1 MNSSHSHGPGS
12 RGHGPHGHGP
22 QGHEP
27 HGHQSQGHGAHGA
40 HGPHEA
46 QPHQPESHGH
56 AAAPK
61 AQRPHP
67 HAAHATHKGGIRNW
81 CRRLGLALF
90 CKKNSKASALKITAI
105 VCAIVASLYAILVSG
120 LLPFDVARP
129 IVKRAL
135 EAKLGEG
142 TRVRIGNTRLGQNA
156 AGQPVLVVNNIAI
169 RNRQNVTIATAPRA
183 EIVLDTG
190 MLVGNFRAKR
200 IDLIDAIM
208 TLRIDERGRIG
219 ITEEQA
225 NSSPQPEGA
234 VPPAGKDLT
243 LPGKAAGAPAAIPF
257 VYPEFAAWLDR
268 LEKSGL
274 DGIALSEVGLKQ
286 GTLVVESAKQQRR
299 WIFANTNFLV
309 ARPAEGGVT
318 MSLSSGNAGNAWSIN
333 ATIGALQ
340 EGARAVDV
348 LVRDVSPEDLMLAA
362 GITSNQ
368 LSITSRISGL
378 FRAQIAQDGRL
389 IGGGLRASA
398 GPGVISNSNDE
409 DSRIQLDGV
418 QLQAEYN
425 PNKQAI
431 FFGPILVRAGAN
443 QIGLQAI
450 LEAPKE
456 PQQPWPI
463 SIFRG
468 QAQLGIGDPRDPALV
483 LDQIELKGSW
493 DPAAARIT
501 LDHGTVGGPTSSLAL
516 SGAVTFGGTAP
527 NLSLG
532 IAANQL
538 PVSAAKRLWPA
549 PIAAGARSWI
559 VDHVDH
565 GLIRDFLLAVNM
577 PLDKVGVP
585 NVELPDEAVKI
596 TANIIGG
603 EFRPLGDLPPVR
615 HAQVNALITGR
626 TVSVKIPKAVV
637 ETKGGRRFNV
647 TDGSLEIA
655 NHAPPN
661 PRGII
666 QYRFSGPADAIA
678 ETVNQDPLRSALGVT
693 FDVPSTKGTVTASAN
708 FDLIFKRDPG
718 KGEINYTF
726 DANLANFAS
735 DNVVNG
741 QRVEGMNARLL
752 VTSAELSVKGDGKI
766 AGAPS
771 TFEYK
776 RSRETNDATFRLAT
790 TLDDAARARAGFD
803 LAPWLTGPVAV
814 KSSGQI
820 NAKNESRTDVEA
832 DLGNAKIAD
841 LVPGWSKSPGR
852 PTKATFKLSH
862 RDRNFRIDDLHVT
875 GSGTLLRGT
884 LEIEPDGD
892 VVSANFPSFQLSD
905 GDKANL
911 RAERASDGVLKAT
924 VRGDVLDVRGLMK
937 RMTEGSV
944 QTGPVQGKKYKP
956 NDMDLEVKIGAAS
969 GNNGEVIRQ
978 LDLRVL
984 RRNAEI
990 RSFALL
996 GKIGR
1001 DGTLVGDLRTR
1012 EGGKSA
1018 LYIST
1023 SDAGALFRFADY
1035 YAKIQGGDSWIL
1047 VDAPRFDGSPQ
1058 EGTIQV
1064 RGFAIKGEP
1073 GLDRL
1078 VGVQQDANRASIG
1091 LPFRRLQVTFNRTPG
1106 KFAIKE
1112 ALIYGDSI
1120 GATCEGVLDYSGNSV
1135 HLRGSYIPAY
1145 GLNQAAGRALFFLG
1159 TPSNEGLFAYTFDIA
1174 GPASGPTLRVNPISG
1189 MMPGMFR
1196 KLFEFRAAPDA
1207 PAEPR

>member
-1 MNSSHSHGPGS
+1 M
-12 RGHGPHGHGP
+12 
-22 QGHEP
+22 
-27 HGHQSQGHGAHGA
+27 
-40 HGPHEA
+40 
-46 QPHQPESHGH
+46 
-56 AAAPK
+56 
-61 AQRPHP
+61 
-67 HAAHATHKGGIRNW
+67 NW
-81 CRRLGLALF
+81 CRRLGLAVF
-90 CKKNSKASALKITAI
+90 CKRNSKVSALKITAI
-105 VCAIVASLYAILVSG
+105 VCAIVGSLYAIMISG
-120 LLPFDVARP
+120 WLPFDVARP
-129 IVKRAL
+129 VVKRAL

-142 TRVRIGNTRLGQNA
+142 TRVRIGNTHFGTNA
-156 AGQPVLVVNNIAI
+156 SGQPVLVVNNIAI

-183 EIVLDTG
+183 EIVLDSG
-190 MLVGNFRAKR
+190 MLVGNFRARR
-200 IDLIDAIM
+200 IDLIDAIL
-208 TLRIDERGRIG
+208 TLRIDEHGRIG
-219 ITEEQA
+219 LTEGDQGKPPVVA
-225 NSSPQPEGA
+225 EGA
-234 VPPAGKDLT
+234 VPRAGKDPSLSNKG
-243 LPGKAAGAPAAIPF
+243 PNAPASVPF
-257 VYPEFAAWLDR
+257 VYPELAAWLDG
-268 LEKSGL
+268 LERSGL
-274 DGIALSEVGLKQ
+274 DGIALSEVALKH
-286 GTLVVESAKQQRR
+286 GTLVVESSRQQRR

-318 MSLSSGNAGNAWSIN
+318 MSLSSGSAGDAWSIN

-340 EGARAVDV
+340 EGVRAID
-348 LVRDVSPEDLMLAA
+348 LLARDVSPEDIMLAA

-368 LSITSRISGL
+368 LSVTSRVSGL
-378 FRAQIAQDGRL
+378 LRAHIAQDGRL
-389 IGGGLRASA
+389 MGAGLRMSA
-398 GPGVISNSNDE
+398 GPGVINNSSDE
-409 DSRIQLDGV
+409 DSKIALDGM
-418 QLQAEYN
+418 QIQAEYN
-425 PNKQAI
+425 PNRQAI
-431 FFGPILVRAGAN
+431 FFGPIIAQAGPNRVA
-443 QIGLQAI
+443 LQAI
-450 LEAPKE
+450 VEAPKE
-456 PQQPWPI
+456 PQQPWPV

-468 QAQLGIGDPRDPALV
+468 QAQLGTGTPQEPALV
-483 LDQIELKGSW
+483 LDQIEFKGGW

-501 LDHGTVGGPTSSLAL
+501 LDSGTIGGPTASLAL
-516 SGAVTFGGTAP
+516 SGAMTFGGPSP

-565 GLIRDFLLAVNM
+565 GLIKDFLLAVNM

-596 TANIIGG
+596 TANIVGG

-615 HAQVNALITGR
+615 EAEVNALVTGR

-637 ETKGGRRFNV
+637 ETKGGRRFNL
-647 TDGSLEIA
+647 TDGSLDVA

-661 PRGII
+661 PRGTI
-666 QYRFSGPADAIA
+666 QFRFGGPADAIA
-678 ETVNQDPLRSALGVT
+678 ETVNQEPLRKALGIT
-693 FDVPSTKGTVTASAN
+693 FDVPSTKGTVNASAN
-708 FDLIFKRDPG
+708 FDLIFKQDPG
-718 KGEINYTF
+718 KDELNYTF
-726 DANLANFAS
+726 DVNLANFAS

-741 QRVEGMNARLL
+741 QRVDGMNARLL
-752 VTSAELSVKGDGKI
+752 VTPAELGVKGEGKV
-766 AGAPS
+766 AGAPA

-776 RSRETNDATFRLAT
+776 RSRETNDAAFKLAT

-820 NAKNESRTDVEA
+820 NAKNEIRIDVDA
-832 DLGNAKIAD
+832 DLGGAKIAD

-852 PTKATFKLSH
+852 PARATFKLSH
-862 RDRNFRIDDLHVT
+862 RDRNFRIEDLNVS
-875 GSGTLLRGT
+875 GSGALLRGN
-884 LEIEPDGD
+884 LEIDPDGD

-905 GDKANL
+905 GDKATL
-911 RAERASDGVLKAT
+911 RADRTSDGILKST

-956 NDMDLEVKIGAAS
+956 HDMDLEVKIGAAS

-978 LDLRVL
+978 LDLRIL

-1012 EGGKSA
+1012 EGGKPA

-1047 VDAPRFDGSPQ
+1047 VDAPRFDGSAQ

-1078 VGVQQDANRASIG
+1078 VGVQQDANRASVG
-1091 LPFRRLQVTFNRTPG
+1091 LPFHRLQVTFNRTPG
-1106 KFAIKE
+1106 KFAIRE

-1120 GATCEGVLDYSGNSV
+1120 GATCEGVLDYSGNTV
-1135 HLRGSYIPAY
+1135 RLRGSYIPAY

-1159 TPSNEGLFAYTFDIA
+1159 TPNNEGLFAYNFDIS

-1196 KLFEFRAAPDA
+1196 KLFDFRGGGDA
-1207 PAEPR
+1207 LPEPR

>member
-1 MNSSHSHGPGS
+1 M
-12 RGHGPHGHGP
+12 
-22 QGHEP
+22 
-27 HGHQSQGHGAHGA
+27 
-40 HGPHEA
+40 
-46 QPHQPESHGH
+46 
-56 AAAPK
+56 
-61 AQRPHP
+61 
-67 HAAHATHKGGIRNW
+67 
-81 CRRLGLALF
+81 
-90 CKKNSKASALKITAI
+90 
-105 VCAIVASLYAILVSG
+105 
-120 LLPFDVARP
+120 
-129 IVKRAL
+129 
-135 EAKLGEG
+135 
-142 TRVRIGNTRLGQNA
+142 RIGNTRLGQNA

-183 EIVLDTG
+183 EIVLDSG

-208 TLRIDERGRIG
+208 TLRIDEQGRIG
-219 ITEEQA
+219 ITAEDQPNPSA
-225 NSSPQPEGA
+225 MPEGK
-234 VPPAGKDLT
+234 VPRAGKDLT
-243 LPGKAAGAPAAIPF
+243 LPGKSAATPASVPF
-257 VYPEFAAWLDR
+257 VYPELAAWLDR
-268 LEKSGL
+268 LEQSGL

-318 MSLSSGNAGNAWSIN
+318 MSLSSGNAGDAWSIN

-340 EGARAVDV
+340 EGARAIDV
-348 LVRDVSPEDLMLAA
+348 LVRDVSPEDIMLAA

-368 LSITSRISGL
+368 LTITSRISGL
-378 FRAQIAQDGRL
+378 LRAQIAQDGRL
-389 IGGGLRASA
+389 MGGGLRASV
-398 GPGVISNSNDE
+398 GPGVISNSADE
-409 DSRIQLDGV
+409 DSRIALDAL
-418 QLQAEYN
+418 QLQAEYH
-425 PNKQAI
+425 PEKQAI
-431 FFGPILVRAGAN
+431 YFGPILVQAGSN
-443 QIGLQAI
+443 RVGLQAI
-450 LEAPKE
+450 IEAPKE
-456 PQQPWPI
+456 PHQPWPVVI
-463 SIFRG
+463 SHS
-468 QAQLGIGDPRDPALV
+468 QAQLGSGTAKDPTLV

-493 DPAAARIT
+493 DPAAARIV
-501 LDHGTVGGPTSSLAL
+501 LDNGTIGGPTASLAL
-516 SGAVTFGGTAP
+516 SGAVTFGGATP
-527 NLSLG
+527 SLSLG
-532 IAANQL
+532 IASSQL
-538 PVSAAKRLWPA
+538 PVSAAKHLWPA

-565 GLIRDFLLAVNM
+565 GLIKDFLLAVNM

-585 NVELPDEAVKI
+585 NVELPDDAVKI
-596 TANIIGG
+596 TANIVGG

-615 HAQVNALITGR
+615 DAQVSALVTGR

-637 ETKGGRRFNV
+637 ETKSGRRFNM
-647 TDGSLEIA
+647 TDGSLEVA

-666 QYRFSGPADAIA
+666 QYRFNGPADAIA
-678 ETVNQDPLRSALGVT
+678 ETVNQEPLRSALGIT

-718 KGEINYTF
+718 KGELNYTF

-735 DNVVNG
+735 DNIVNG
-741 QRVEGMNARLL
+741 QRVEGMNARLV
-752 VTSAELSVKGDGKI
+752 VTASDLNVKGEGKI
-766 AGAPS
+766 AGAPA

-790 TLDDAARARAGFD
+790 TLDDAARTRAGFD

-820 NAKNESRTDVEA
+820 NAKNEARTDVDA

-841 LVPGWSKSPGR
+841 LVPGWSKLPGR
-852 PTKATFKLSH
+852 PARATFKLSH
-862 RDRNFRIDDLHVT
+862 RDRNFRIDDLSVT
-875 GSGTLLRGT
+875 GSGTLLKGT

-905 GDKANL
+905 GDKASL
-911 RAERASDGVLKAT
+911 RAERAGDGILKAT

-944 QTGPVQGKKYKP
+944 QTGPVQGKKYRP
-956 NDMDLEVKIGAAS
+956 HDMDLEVKIGAAS

-984 RRNAEI
+984 RRNTEV
-990 RSFALL
+990 RNFALL

-1012 EGGKSA
+1012 EGGKPA

-1064 RGFAIKGEP
+1064 RSFAIKGEA

-1078 VGVQQDANRASIG
+1078 VGLQQDANRASTG

-1112 ALIYGDSI
+1112 ALIYGDAI
-1120 GATCEGVLDYSGNSV
+1120 GATCEGALDYSGNSV

-1159 TPSNEGLFAYTFDIA
+1159 TPNNEGLFAYTFDIV

-1207 PAEPR
+1207 GPPPEPR

>member
-1 MNSSHSHGPGS
+1 M
-12 RGHGPHGHGP
+12 
-22 QGHEP
+22 
-27 HGHQSQGHGAHGA
+27 
-40 HGPHEA
+40 
-46 QPHQPESHGH
+46 
-56 AAAPK
+56 
-61 AQRPHP
+61 
-67 HAAHATHKGGIRNW
+67 I
-81 CRRLGLALF
+81 
-90 CKKNSKASALKITAI
+90 
-105 VCAIVASLYAILVSG
+105 SG
-120 LLPFDVARP
+120 WLPFDVARP
-129 IVKRAL
+129 VVKRAL

-142 TRVRIGNTRLGQNA
+142 TRVRIGNTHFGTNA
-156 AGQPVLVVNNIAI
+156 SGQPVLVVNNIAI
-169 RNRQNVTIATAPRA
+169 RSRQNVTIATAPRA
-183 EIVLDTG
+183 EIVLDSG
-190 MLVGNFRAKR
+190 MLVGNFRARR

-208 TLRIDERGRIG
+208 TLRIDEHGRIG
-219 ITEEQA
+219 LTDQDPARETKTPA
-225 NSSPQPEGA
+225 APEGT
-234 VPPAGKDLT
+234 VPRAGKDLS
-243 LPGKAAGAPAAIPF
+243 LPGKAANAPASVPF
-257 VYPEFAAWLDR
+257 VYPELAAWLDR
-268 LEKSGL
+268 LESSGL
-274 DGIALSEVGLKQ
+274 DGIALSEVGLKH

-299 WIFANTNFLV
+299 WIFANTNFIV

-318 MSLSSGNAGNAWSIN
+318 MSLSSGNAGDAWSIN

-340 EGARAVDV
+340 EGVRAIDV
-348 LVRDVSPEDLMLAA
+348 LARDVSPEDIMLAA

-368 LSITSRISGL
+368 LSVTSRISGL
-378 FRAQIAQDGRL
+378 LRAHIAQDGRL
-389 IGGGLRASA
+389 AGAGLRLSA
-398 GPGVISNSNDE
+398 GPGVINNSSDE
-409 DSRIQLDGV
+409 DSKIALDSV

-425 PNKQAI
+425 PNRQAI
-431 FFGPILVRAGAN
+431 FFGPILAQAGAN
-443 QIGLQAI
+443 RIALQAI
-450 LEAPKE
+450 VEAPKE
-456 PQQPWPI
+456 PHHPWPV

-468 QAQLGIGDPRDPALV
+468 QAQLGVGTPQEPALV
-483 LDQIELKGSW
+483 LDQIELKGGW
-493 DPAAARIT
+493 DPAAGNIT
-501 LDHGTVGGPTSSLAL
+501 IDSGTIGGPTASLAL
-516 SGAVTFGGTAP
+516 SGAVSFAGPSPT
-527 NLSLG
+527 LSLG

-549 PIAAGARSWI
+549 PIAPGARNWI

-565 GLIRDFLLAVNM
+565 GLVKDFLLAVNM

-615 HAQVNALITGR
+615 EAEVNALVTGR
-626 TVSVKIPKAVV
+626 TVSVKMPKAVI
-637 ETKGGRRFNV
+637 ETKSGRRFNL
-647 TDGSLEIA
+647 TDGSLDVA

-661 PRGII
+661 PRGTIR
-666 QYRFSGPADAIA
+666 YRFSGPADAIA
-678 ETVNQDPLRSALGVT
+678 ETVNQDPLRGALGIA
-693 FDVPSTKGTVTASAN
+693 FDVPSTKGTVNASAN
-708 FDLIFKRDPG
+708 FDLIFKQNPG
-718 KGEINYTF
+718 KDELNYTF
-726 DANLANFAS
+726 DVNLANFAS
-735 DNVVNG
+735 DNVING
-741 QRVEGMNARLL
+741 QHVEGMNARLI
-752 VTSAELSVKGDGKI
+752 VTTAELSVKGESKI

-771 TFEYK
+771 TFEYR
-776 RSRETNDATFRLAT
+776 RSRETNDATFKLAT

-820 NAKNESRTDVEA
+820 NARNEARTEVDA
-832 DLGNAKIAD
+832 DLGAAKVAD
-841 LVPGWSKSPGR
+841 LVPGWSKLPGR
-852 PTKATFKLSH
+852 PARATFKLSH
-862 RDRNFRIDDLHVT
+862 RDRNFRIDDLNVS
-875 GSGTLLRGT
+875 GSGALLRGS
-884 LEIEPDGD
+884 LEIDPDGD

-905 GDKANL
+905 GDKATL
-911 RAERASDGVLKAT
+911 RADRTSDGILKAT

-956 NDMDLEVKIGAAS
+956 HDMDLEVKIGAAS

-978 LDLRVL
+978 LDLRIL

-1012 EGGKSA
+1012 EGGKPA

-1047 VDAPRFDGSPQ
+1047 VDAPRFDGSAQ

-1064 RGFAIKGEP
+1064 RGFSIRGEP

-1078 VGVQQDANRASIG
+1078 IGVQQDANRASVG
-1091 LPFRRLQVTFNRTPG
+1091 LPFHRLQVTFNRTPG
-1106 KFAIKE
+1106 KFAIRE

-1120 GATCEGVLDYSGNSV
+1120 GATCEGVLDYSGNTV
-1135 HLRGSYIPAY
+1135 RLRGSYIPAY

-1159 TPSNEGLFAYTFDIA
+1159 TPNNEGLFAYTFDIS
-1174 GPASGPTLRVNPISG
+1174 GPASSPTLRVNPISG

-1207 PAEPR
+1207 SIPPVGEPR

>member
-1 MNSSHSHGPGS
+1 M
-12 RGHGPHGHGP
+12 
-22 QGHEP
+22 
-27 HGHQSQGHGAHGA
+27 
-40 HGPHEA
+40 
-46 QPHQPESHGH
+46 
-56 AAAPK
+56 
-61 AQRPHP
+61 
-67 HAAHATHKGGIRNW
+67 I
-81 CRRLGLALF
+81 
-90 CKKNSKASALKITAI
+90 
-105 VCAIVASLYAILVSG
+105 SG
-120 LLPFDVARP
+120 WLPFDVARP
-129 IVKRAL
+129 VVKRAL

-142 TRVRIGNTRLGQNA
+142 TRVRIGNTHFGTNA
-156 AGQPVLVVNNIAI
+156 SGQPVLVVNNIAI
-169 RNRQNVTIATAPRA
+169 RSRQNVTIATAPRA
-183 EIVLDTG
+183 EIVLDSG
-190 MLVGNFRAKR
+190 MLVGNFRARR

-208 TLRIDERGRIG
+208 TLRIDEHGRIG
-219 ITEEQA
+219 LTDQDPARETKTPA
-225 NSSPQPEGA
+225 APEGT
-234 VPPAGKDLT
+234 VPRAGKDLS
-243 LPGKAAGAPAAIPF
+243 LPGKAANAPASVPF
-257 VYPEFAAWLDR
+257 VYPELAAWLDR
-268 LEKSGL
+268 LESSGL
-274 DGIALSEVGLKQ
+274 DGIALSEVGLKH

-299 WIFANTNFLV
+299 WIFANTNFIV

-318 MSLSSGNAGNAWSIN
+318 MSLSSGNAGDAWSIN

-340 EGARAVDV
+340 EGVRAIDV
-348 LVRDVSPEDLMLAA
+348 LARDVSPEDIMLAA

-368 LSITSRISGL
+368 LSVTSRISGL
-378 FRAQIAQDGRL
+378 LRAHIAQDGRL
-389 IGGGLRASA
+389 AGAGLRLSA
-398 GPGVISNSNDE
+398 GPGVINNSSDE
-409 DSRIQLDGV
+409 DSKIALDSV

-425 PNKQAI
+425 PNRQAI
-431 FFGPILVRAGAN
+431 FFGPILAQAGAN
-443 QIGLQAI
+443 RIALQAI
-450 LEAPKE
+450 VEAPKE
-456 PQQPWPI
+456 PHHPWPV

-468 QAQLGIGDPRDPALV
+468 QAQLGVGTPQEPALV
-483 LDQIELKGSW
+483 LDQIELKGGW
-493 DPAAARIT
+493 DPAAGNIT
-501 LDHGTVGGPTSSLAL
+501 IDSGTIGGPTASLAL
-516 SGAVTFGGTAP
+516 SGAVAFSGPSPT
-527 NLSLG
+527 LSLG

-549 PIAAGARSWI
+549 PIAPGARSWI

-565 GLIRDFLLAVNM
+565 GLVKDFLLAVNM

-615 HAQVNALITGR
+615 EAEVNALVTGR
-626 TVSVKIPKAVV
+626 TVSVKMPKAVI
-637 ETKGGRRFNV
+637 ETKSGRRFNL
-647 TDGSLEIA
+647 TDGSLDVA

-661 PRGII
+661 PRGTIR
-666 QYRFSGPADAIA
+666 YRFSGPADAIA
-678 ETVNQDPLRSALGVT
+678 ETVNQDPLRGALGIA
-693 FDVPSTKGTVTASAN
+693 FDVPSTKGTVNASAN
-708 FDLIFKRDPG
+708 FDLIFKQNPG
-718 KGEINYTF
+718 KDELNYTF
-726 DANLANFAS
+726 DVNLANFAS
-735 DNVVNG
+735 DNVING
-741 QRVEGMNARLL
+741 QHVEGMNARLI
-752 VTSAELSVKGDGKI
+752 VTTAELSVKGESKI

-771 TFEYK
+771 TFEYR
-776 RSRETNDATFRLAT
+776 RSRETNDATFKLAT

-820 NAKNESRTDVEA
+820 NARNEARTEVDA
-832 DLGNAKIAD
+832 DLGAAKVAD
-841 LVPGWSKSPGR
+841 LVPGWSKLPGR
-852 PTKATFKLSH
+852 PARATFKLSH
-862 RDRNFRIDDLHVT
+862 RDRNFRIDDLNVS
-875 GSGTLLRGT
+875 GSGALLRGS
-884 LEIEPDGD
+884 LEIDPDGD

-905 GDKANL
+905 GDKATL
-911 RAERASDGVLKAT
+911 RADRTSDGILKAT

-956 NDMDLEVKIGAAS
+956 YDMDLEVKIGAAS

-978 LDLRVL
+978 LDLRIL

-1012 EGGKSA
+1012 EGGKPA

-1047 VDAPRFDGSPQ
+1047 VDAPRFDGSAQ

-1064 RGFAIKGEP
+1064 RGFSIRGEP

-1078 VGVQQDANRASIG
+1078 IGVQQDANRASVG
-1091 LPFRRLQVTFNRTPG
+1091 LPFHRLQVTFNRTPG
-1106 KFAIKE
+1106 KFAIRE

-1120 GATCEGVLDYSGNSV
+1120 GATCEGVLDYSGNTV
-1135 HLRGSYIPAY
+1135 RLRGSYIPAY

-1159 TPSNEGLFAYTFDIA
+1159 TPNNEGLFAYTFDIS
-1174 GPASGPTLRVNPISG
+1174 GPASSPTLRVNPISG

-1207 PAEPR
+1207 SIPPVGEPR